1 VVFTTELFLWFIAI
15 KWLIFEGNAGALLFA
30 KGWLMMSAIKR
41 FPPVLDD
48 DHNDF
53 ADLLAVH

>member
-1 VVFTTELFLWFIAI
+1 MAY
-15 KWLIFEGNAGALLFA
+15 FEGNAGALLFA